1 MNVYSF
7 QLKVEGPVYKPVEV
21 ISSYGH
27 LVGDGFASALNKAVN
42 SVFTLTAKMACK
54 MFCFLTPCLNFGVS
68 SRFVNLQLHQQV
80 KIVIFEGIR
89 VLSIH
94 ETVGASGGSS

>member
-1 MNVYSF
+1 MLFF

-54 MFCFLTPCLNFGVS
+54 NFGL
-68 SRFVNLQLHQQV
+68 FL
-80 KIVIFEGIR
+80 F
-89 VLSIH
+89 
-94 ETVGASGGSS
+94 TVGN

>member
-1 MNVYSF
+1 LFYFV

-54 MFCFLTPCLNFGVS
+54 FLSQKSTQLN
-68 SRFVNLQLHQQV
+68 
-80 KIVIFEGIR
+80 
-89 VLSIH
+89 VL
-94 ETVGASGGSS
+94 

>member
-1 MNVYSF
+1 VKYSIF

-42 SVFTLTAKMACK
+42 SVFTLTAKMACA
-54 MFCFLTPCLNFGVS
+54 CNHLP
-68 SRFVNLQLHQQV
+68 
-80 KIVIFEGIR
+80 I
-89 VLSIH
+89 
-94 ETVGASGGSS
+94 

>member
-1 MNVYSF
+1 M
-7 QLKVEGPVYKPVEV
+7 YKPVEV

-54 MFCFLTPCLNFGVS
+54 AFSSVFVTFINDPDNFLQNFGN
-68 SRFVNLQLHQQV
+68 F
-80 KIVIFEGIR
+80 
-89 VLSIH
+89 LSLG
-94 ETVGASGGSS
+94 E